1 MSRPQERLAERLA
14 RAETASEG
22 GVIRSADISRADR
35 DALTAEGWL
44 TQIIR
49 GWYLLSTPAGAQ
61 AAAGS
66 TAWFGSLWT
75 FVRLY
80 LDDRVGEGWCLSAA
94 DSLALHAGDRVVPR
108 QITALIERGG
118 AHTLELPYGVS
129 LLTYPDPTRLP
140 AQPAFVDGLR
150 LMRVEAALLRA
161 PLRWY
166 QTHGDYAAVLL
177 AGLPD
182 PLAVA
187 REALSAGPLDGLG
200 RVAGAFRAIGRGAA
214 ADQILAAAGSAGRSV
229 VETDPF
235 PTTPPVLG
243 RSLSASPYGARVRG
257 LWERMRTEV
266 LDTWPPS
273 RPLDPQRSL
282 ATLDERATADAWH
295 SLSIEGFRV
304 TPELIERIREA
315 GVGASTEDRDRLAAA
330 GYSRA
335 WQEVRAAV
343 LRVLD
348 GGDAAI
354 DVEARLASWYQTLYA
369 PHAEAGLVDRA
380 DLFGYRRQPVFILG
394 SRHVPPPSSAVAYAM
409 ESFAEQL
416 ADEPS
421 PAVRAVLGHFL
432 FTWIHPY
439 PDGNG
444 RLGRFLMNLQL
455 ASGGYPWTVIRV
467 QRRSEYM
474 AALEAASV
482 DGDIGPFA
490 RFVREE
496 MESEPTLLG

>member
-1 MSRPQERLAERLA
+1 M
-14 RAETASEG
+14 
-22 GVIRSADISRADR
+22 
-35 DALTAEGWL
+35 
-44 TQIIR
+44 
-49 GWYLLSTPAGAQ
+49 
-61 AAAGS
+61 
-66 TAWFGSLWT
+66 
-75 FVRLY
+75 
-80 LDDRVGEGWCLSAA
+80 
-94 DSLALHAGDRVVPR
+94 
-108 QITALIERGG
+108 
-118 AHTLELPYGVS
+118 
-129 LLTYPDPTRLP
+129 
-140 AQPAFVDGLR
+140 
-150 LMRVEAALLRA
+150 
-161 PLRWY
+161 
-166 QTHGDYAAVLL
+166 
-177 AGLPD
+177 
-182 PLAVA
+182 
-187 REALSAGPLDGLG
+187 
-200 RVAGAFRAIGRGAA
+200 
-214 ADQILAAAGSAGRSV
+214 
-229 VETDPF
+229 
-235 PTTPPVLG
+235 LG

-257 LWERMRTEV
+257 MWERMRAEV
-266 LDTWPPS
+266 LDAWPTS
-273 RPLDPQRSL
+273 GALDPQRSL

-330 GYSRA
+330 GYSRV

-343 LRVLD
+343 LQEMD
-348 GGDAAI
+348 GGDAAKGA
-354 DVEARLASWYQTLYA
+354 EERLASWYRTLYA
-369 PHAEAGLVDRA
+369 PHVEAGLVDRS
-380 DLFGYRRQPVFILG
+380 DLLGYRRQPVFILG
-394 SRHVPPPSSAVAYAM
+394 SRHVPPPSTAVAYAM

-416 ADEPS
+416 AEEPS